1 MNNVIKSEL
10 FKSMKSVYFRICLFI
25 GSAFIA
31 LVSVFLPEI
40 SKVIEYP
47 ITSADKIF
55 EVLPFVFMGASII
68 LLIFLPLFSDVFK
81 YNTLKNQ
88 PHTIPQMP
96 FAKYIASLVIA
107 SVYAVVFVISITI
120 TMIRLEADNAE
131 AIKLSL
137 ECIVRFLGAI
147 PNYMAI
153 IAVIQLLSVAVK
165 NEIVSAIIY
174 YYGITQL
181 FTIKLI
187 ITSVISENF
196 NFVIHFTPIGELFN
210 LGYLEF
216 SIAHIVIG
224 ALLGIVYTLV
234 LNKLTAKLF
243 CKRAL
248 V

>member
-1 MNNVIKSEL
+1 
-10 FKSMKSVYFRICLFI
+10 
-25 GSAFIA
+25 
-31 LVSVFLPEI
+31 
-40 SKVIEYP
+40 
-47 ITSADKIF
+47 
-55 EVLPFVFMGASII
+55 
-68 LLIFLPLFSDVFK
+68 
-81 YNTLKNQ
+81 
-88 PHTIPQMP
+88 MP

-196 NFVIHFTPIGELFN
+196 NFVIHLTPIGELFN

-216 SIAHIVIG
+216 SIAHILIG